1 MYHCHFF
8 LSVLLKQLKF
18 RIWFKNHGSLVV
30 VSGLFSQNWAQRGHL
45 RKSYV
50 LSTPSTLLY
59 SSCLLTACLGGTV
72 VVTPWS
78 PSPLFLLSEKHSLV
92 EACCLTYI
100 YFVRN
105 KNKVSV
111 PCLGATP
118 ELSICLI
125 VWNFDANVF
134 SLAYAIHAFSS
145 IWAEDSCQVQYQSL
159 FYFSFFF
166 LGEGYKNQKINF

>member
-134 SLAYAIHAFSS
+134 LQLMLYMLS
-145 IWAEDSCQVQYQSL
+145 VQYNLGRGFMLGTISISFL
-159 FYFSFFF
+159 LFFF
-166 LGEGYKNQKINF
+166 FFRGRL